1 MALIL
6 ASESPR
12 RRALLA
18 ASGVGFTA
26 ESACVAELA
35 DDVQPRRLPE
45 RNAELKASAVA
56 AKHPGA
62 AVLGADTVI
71 LFDNRII
78 GKPADLNEA
87 LTTLLELA
95 GKTHEVITGVA
106 LIRIAPPLRRVWSET
121 TRVRF
126 KPFDETVA
134 RRYLDLVDVLDK
146 AGAYALQEHGDM
158 LIESVCGDADNV
170 VGLPT
175 ARVVK
180 MLEDE
185 GLL

>member
-18 ASGVGFTA
+18 AAGVDFTVEVA
-26 ESACVAELA
+26 RVAELS
-35 DDVQPRRLPE
+35 DDTQPHRLPE
-45 RNAELKASAVA
+45 RNAELKAAAVA
-56 AKHPGA
+56 AKHPRA

-71 LFDNRII
+71 LFEDRII
-78 GKPADLNEA
+78 GKPADPDEA
-87 LTTLLELA
+87 LTTLLALA
-95 GKTHEVITGVA
+95 GKTHEVVTGVA
-106 LIRIAPPLRRVWSET
+106 LIRLESPLRRVWSET

-146 AGAYALQEHGDM
+146 AGAYALQEHGEM
-158 LIESVCGDADNV
+158 LIESVDGDTDNV
-170 VGLPT
+170 IGLPT
-175 ARVVK
+175 ARVVE
-180 MLEDE
+180 MLRREA
-185 GLL
+185 LL